1 MATTTGPEA
10 GGDAFWREWTP
21 APPRG
26 TATGWGRTSRSARGN
41 GSPEP
46 DLELFLR
53 GISGALASSTVFAAE
68 DPGSAA
74 FLGDDLLAWL
84 LLALGGALF
93 VGNVLALSRPRT
105 QSPEGELARAPVART
120 VVMAVVG
127 LVAALWALGTLLL
140 G

>member
-1 MATTTGPEA
+1 M
-10 GGDAFWREWTP
+10 
-21 APPRG
+21 
-26 TATGWGRTSRSARGN
+26 
-41 GSPEP
+41 
-46 DLELFLR
+46 
-53 GISGALASSTVFAAE
+53 FAAE
-68 DPGSAA
+68 DPGSTA

-120 VVMAVVG
+120 VVMAVLG